1 MKINCSSRVLSS
13 LKRIHVLFRNSLAKI
28 HIVATSSPKPTT
40 TPWNEQFNPLD
51 KRAVTV
57 LNSKNLTFIALIHK
71 KRLKHFLFKISLACA
86 YMLTEFAVSRTV
98 TSAVVQISKTT
109 VSG

>member
-13 LKRIHVLFRNSLAKI
+13 LKRITVLFRNSLAKI

-57 LNSKNLTFIALIHK
+57 KQQNLTFIALIHK
-71 KRLKHFLFKISLACA
+71 KKVAAFS
-86 YMLTEFAVSRTV
+86 V
-98 TSAVVQISKTT
+98 
-109 VSG
+109 